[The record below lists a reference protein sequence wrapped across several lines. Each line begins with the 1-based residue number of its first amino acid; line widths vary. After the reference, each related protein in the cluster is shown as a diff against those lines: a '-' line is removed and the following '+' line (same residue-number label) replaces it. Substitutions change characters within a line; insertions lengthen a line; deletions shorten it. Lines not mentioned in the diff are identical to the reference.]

1 MLQQAWWALNVQLV
15 NNLLIS
21 VEDEIWHRFV
31 FVNEQE
37 PTSSR
42 RRWWEMSTC
51 AEAWSAYIQ
60 IVGGG
65 GGMMKRRGEEEH
77 LWWVVTFRVWT
88 ERMEEMMAQTF
99 VSRRQ
104 INSDFMKNAGFLLH
118 VWYNATVSR
127 GEASAGA
134 LHSPT
139 KDQGMKK
146 REEINTNKAFKKVE
160 GIGTKGCSAQV
171 QTWTTSSNGTLTVTI
186 KRLIS

>member
-1 MLQQAWWALNVQLV
+1 
-15 NNLLIS
+15 
-21 VEDEIWHRFV
+21 
-31 FVNEQE
+31 
-37 PTSSR
+37 
-42 RRWWEMSTC
+42 MSTC

-118 VWYNATVSR
+118 V
-127 GEASAGA
+127 
-134 LHSPT
+134 
-139 KDQGMKK
+139 
-146 REEINTNKAFKKVE
+146 
-160 GIGTKGCSAQV
+160 
-171 QTWTTSSNGTLTVTI
+171 
-186 KRLIS
+186 